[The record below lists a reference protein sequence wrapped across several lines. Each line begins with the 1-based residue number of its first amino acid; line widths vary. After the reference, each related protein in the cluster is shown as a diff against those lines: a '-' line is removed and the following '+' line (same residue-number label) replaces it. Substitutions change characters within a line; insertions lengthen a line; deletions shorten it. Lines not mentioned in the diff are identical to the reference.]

1 MISFVVCLTALI
13 VGYFTY
19 GKFVERIFGP
29 DPNRPTPARQH
40 PDGVDNVPL
49 AGWRI
54 FLVQFLNIAGVG
66 PIFGAILG
74 AKYGVSS
81 YLWIVLGSI
90 FAGAVHDYI
99 IGMLSVRN
107 DGASLPEIVGKFLG
121 KNAKLLMRII
131 CLVLLVLL
139 AAVFVSS
146 PAGLLEQLTDGKVT
160 FTTWVI
166 IIFCY
171 YIIASILPIDKIIG
185 KVYPLFGFALLFMEF
200 GILTMLFVLHPDLP
214 ELTEGLHNTNPNG
227 LPIFPIMFI
236 SIACGAISGFHGT
249 QSPLMARCVTNER
262 QGRPIFYGAMIL
274 EGVEALIWAA
284 AATYFYHNTPDGMS
298 VTTPSI
304 VVNSITSQWLGV
316 VGAILAICGVV
327 AAPITSGDT
336 ALRSARLITAEF
348 LHINQ
353 DKFITRLILGIP
365 IFVITA
371 GFLIYS
377 MKDADGFDTIWR
389 YFAWTN
395 QMLALFSLW
404 TITVF
409 FAQTKRNFY
418 ISLFPALFMTAVIF
432 SYICIAPEGFC
443 LSKTVSYIIGC
454 IATIVAF
461 IWFALWYN
469 KKHVSFKRE
478 V

>member
-1 MISFVVCLTALI
+1 MVSFIVCLAALI

-19 GKFVERIFGP
+19 GKFVERIVSP
-29 DPNRPTPARQH
+29 DPNRKTPAVNH
-40 PDGVDNVPL
+40 PDGIDNVPL
-49 AGWRI
+49 PGWRI
-54 FLVQFLNIAGVG
+54 FLIQFLNIAGVG

-90 FAGAVHDYI
+90 FAGAVHDYT

-121 KNAKLLMRII
+121 KNAKLLMRIV
-131 CLVLLVLL
+131 CLVLLILL
-139 AAVFVSS
+139 GAVFVSS
-146 PAGLLEQLTDGKVT
+146 PAGLLEQLTDGKID

-166 IIFCY
+166 IIFGY
-171 YIIASILPIDKIIG
+171 YMVASLLPIDKIIG
-185 KVYPLFGFALLFMEF
+185 KIYPLFGIALLFMEF
-200 GILTMLFVLHPDLP
+200 GILTMLFVIHPDLP
-214 ELTEGLHNTNPNG
+214 EISEGLHNTNPNG

-249 QSPLMARCVTNER
+249 QSPLMARCMTSEK

-274 EGVEALIWAA
+274 EGIEALIWAA

-316 VGAILAICGVV
+316 VGAILAVCGVV

-336 ALRSARLITAEF
+336 ALRSARLIMAEF
-348 LHINQ
+348 L
-353 DKFITRLILGIP
+353 RLDQGKLVKRLMIGIP
-365 IFVITA
+365 IFAITA
-371 GFLIYS
+371 AFLIYS
-377 MKDADGFDTIWR
+377 MKNADGFDTIWR

-418 ISLFPALFMTAVIF
+418 IALVPALFMTTVIF
-432 SYICIAPEGFC
+432 SYICVAPEGFG
-443 LSKTVSYIIGC
+443 LSRMSSYIVGFV
-454 IATIVAF
+454 ATIALFV
-461 IWFALWYN
+461 WFTLWYN
-469 KKHVSFKRE
+469 KNKNSFKRE